1 MKAPRR
7 AMGRVVMVCCLLLL
21 SATAWAQSSIVG
33 VVRDTSGG
41 VLPGVTVEASSP
53 ALIQGARAVVTDQE
67 GRYQV
72 VDLRPG
78 PYTVTF
84 TLGGFRTLKRDG
96 IELPANF
103 AATVDAELSVGALE
117 EPVTVSGEA
126 PVVDIHSVG
135 SRRSSRARRWSR
147 SRARDDSRGWPR
159 LFPGRR
165 STQ

>member
-53 ALIQGARAVVTDQE
+53 ALIQGARAAVTDQE

-78 PYTVTF
+78 PYTVTSPWAA
-84 TLGGFRTLKRDG
+84 LGR
-96 IELPANF
+96 
-103 AATVDAELSVGALE
+103 
-117 EPVTVSGEA
+117 
-126 PVVDIHSVG
+126 
-135 SRRSSRARRWSR
+135 
-147 SRARDDSRGWPR
+147 
-159 LFPGRR
+159 
-165 STQ
+165 